1 MSKQGRSAD
10 MKAPHQFLA
19 RLHGVLRVHA
29 TEHLFPAFWIHRCQ
43 FAHHL
48 VARFPLRVFAQAN
61 ADREKRGDDPNRDV
75 CCGHKI
81 NKGSE
86 TVGYKRQK
94 SVPVNAAD
102 AERRFF

>member
-1 MSKQGRSAD
+1 

-29 TEHLFPAFWIHRCQ
+29 TEHLFPAFRVHRCQ
-43 FAHHL
+43 FAHQL
-48 VARFPLRVFAQAN
+48 VTRFPLRVFAQAN
-61 ADREKRGDDPNRDV
+61 ADCEKRGEDPNCDV

-81 NKGSE
+81 NKGSK
-86 TVGYKRQK
+86 TVGDNRRKRA
-94 SVPVNAAD
+94 PVDDAD